1 MQNSERITDG
11 VAQIDLEFPEQ
22 CHEFFMWIVYEDT
35 EMMFEH
41 MKTSLGYDLKSL
53 IELYYLSTQLKFVEG
68 PLLQEHILK
77 RVQINYNVIHQ
88 ISASRIWQKKYIE
101 QEFLSRLITFCR
113 SQTNL
118 NPGSLFGGG
127 QASTQMLTALAFD
140 WLGEKCCQS
149 YDEIEELKASAEF
162 KSFAQFIS
170 DHNLVCTNLHDYIQ
184 LAAKYPVAIESIG
197 VLKIFQATGLIN

>member
-1 MQNSERITDG
+1 VFETETQVADLAIKTPLDTYKLPKEIALKKLILLQEMQNSERITDG

-77 RVQINYNVIHQ
+77 RVQINYNVIH
-88 ISASRIWQKKYIE
+88 
-101 QEFLSRLITFCR
+101 
-113 SQTNL
+113 
-118 NPGSLFGGG
+118 
-127 QASTQMLTALAFD
+127 
-140 WLGEKCCQS
+140 
-149 YDEIEELKASAEF
+149 
-162 KSFAQFIS
+162 
-170 DHNLVCTNLHDYIQ
+170 
-184 LAAKYPVAIESIG
+184 
-197 VLKIFQATGLIN
+197 